1 MKINM
6 FMRFCKGRID
16 NLKIIILFII
26 VVNLNILKFMKEVK

>member
-6 FMRFCKGRID
+6 FMRFCKRRID

-26 VVNLNILKFMKEVK
+26 LVNLNILKFMKEVK